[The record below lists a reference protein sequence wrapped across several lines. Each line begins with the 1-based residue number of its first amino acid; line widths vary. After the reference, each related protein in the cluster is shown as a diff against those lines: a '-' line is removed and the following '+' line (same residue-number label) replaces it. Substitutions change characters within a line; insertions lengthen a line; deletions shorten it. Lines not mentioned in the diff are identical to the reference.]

1 MHYFTAVL
9 IGLCLGVLGVA
20 FHLGY
25 AQLAKLRMEGYF
37 HFAEQRQWGL
47 AFAVNSAISIAYL
60 ILPCAATL
68 WRPVVGG
75 SGIPGLLAFL
85 NGAHVQPSYP
95 PSPRPL
101 LNHTQQ
107 QLPKAFPEGDYAAHA
122 AATCTPHGGSRS
134 TSGWHGALRRMGKVD

>member
-95 PSPRPL
+95 PLPPPFAQP
-101 LNHTQQ
+101 HT
-107 QLPKAFPEGDYAAHA
+107 A
-122 AATCTPHGGSRS
+122 AASQGISGRRLCSARSRHVH
-134 TSGWHGALRRMGKVD
+134 TAWR